1 MAADRPD
8 LGDVDGPNVGGPDGA
23 EPADPL
29 DVLEAVLRH
38 LGDELAFFR
47 RRALD
52 AERRLR
58 ETLAAQLAAAGGVRP
73 RDPADV
79 ARIGALEAENA
90 ELRGRLADAAERAR
104 AVASRLRFAR
114 QQDEAAAVDA
124 VG

>member
-1 MAADRPD
+1 MAADPTD
-8 LGDVDGPNVGGPDGA
+8 DFAADEAAGDA
-23 EPADPL
+23 LDPL
-29 DVLEAVLRH
+29 DALEAVVRH

-58 ETLAAQLAAAGGVRP
+58 ETLAAQAARASEVRP

-79 ARIGALEAENA
+79 ARIAALEAENA
-90 ELRGRLADAAERAR
+90 ELRGRLAEAAERAR

-114 QQDEAAAVDA
+114 QQDEAAAIEGA
-124 VG
+124 L